1 MQGIQSAFQF
11 LRQELGTRHSRV
23 AVQSAG
29 RCMFMASVFF
39 LSQKTCFFMGECFDS
54 EWSRVRIHSYLTT
67 RVVDEQCVISSASS
81 KG

>member
-11 LRQELGTRHSRV
+11 LRQELGTQHSRV

-39 LSQKTCFFMGECFDS
+39 LSQKTCFFMGE
-54 EWSRVRIHSYLTT
+54 WSRVRIRIYLTT